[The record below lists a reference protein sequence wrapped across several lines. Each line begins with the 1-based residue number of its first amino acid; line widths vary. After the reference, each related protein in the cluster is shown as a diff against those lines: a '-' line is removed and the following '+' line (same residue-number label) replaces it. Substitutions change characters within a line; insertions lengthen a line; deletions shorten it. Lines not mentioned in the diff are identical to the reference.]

1 MSERTAMAEE
11 ATSLKKKAREVAE
24 RRNYDYAIELY
35 SQLLL
40 AYPNDA
46 EARRELRAVEVR
58 LAKESPASPIR
69 KIIRSVVPTAKAI
82 FLSIGKKHD
91 GVMEECE
98 KMLRFDPGNVSVLL
112 MLGRAAMK
120 AGYVDTAV
128 ATFEDIRTQR
138 GGGNQRMLVKALRE
152 LAYGY
157 ERQNRIKDAIDIWSE
172 VQKYVP
178 QDREAQTKTR
188 DLSAKEMATNIE
200 TATTGVEAGKQA
212 RQIIKSREEAEKLE
226 RREHFI
232 RTKEDVEAAI
242 KETLDDI
249 DKHPEDARL
258 YSKLYSLHKQGENY
272 EEAKKAIKKAQEL
285 DPQSWTY
292 KFYEHDL
299 EIWKQTRELNDLIR
313 RYRAGEG
320 AFKDEINKRKS
331 DLLKFRLESYVNR
344 EKQFPTDFGVAFELG
359 KIYFEMAQ
367 SKNDGALYDEAIK
380 RFQKTSRDPKYRI
393 ESGLRMGQSFCAKG
407 QHELALKRFDEAL
420 ATLEVKDDNWK
431 NLWYAKGE
439 TFERLGNV
447 EEAIKAFTA
456 IYEIDVGFRDVGKRL
471 EKLQKK

>member
-1 MSERTAMAEE
+1 MAEE
-11 ATSLKKKAREVAE
+11 TSNLKKKAREAAE
-24 RRNYDYAIELY
+24 RRNYEYAIELY

-40 AYPNDA
+40 AYPKDA

-58 LAKESPASPIR
+58 LAKESPPSPAR
-69 KIIRSVVPTAKAI
+69 KILRSVVPLVKML
-82 FLSIGKKHD
+82 FLSMGKKYD
-91 GVMEECE
+91 GVIEECE
-98 KMLRFDPGNVSVLL
+98 KILRFDPGNVSVLL
-112 MLGRAAMK
+112 TLGRAAMK
-120 AGYVDTAV
+120 AGYADAAV

-138 GGGNQRMLVKALRE
+138 GGGNQRILVKALRE

-157 ERQNRIKDAIDIWSE
+157 ERQNRIKEAIDIWGE
-172 VQKYVP
+172 VQRYVP
-178 QDREAQTKTR
+178 QDREAQTKIR

-200 TATTGVEAGKQA
+200 VATTGVEAGKQA
-212 RQIIKSREEAEKLE
+212 RQIIKSKEEAEKLE

-242 KETLDDI
+242 RETLEDI
-249 DKHPEDARL
+249 AKHPEDARL

-272 EEAKKAIKKAQEL
+272 EEAKKAIRKAQEL

-299 EIWKQTRELNDLIR
+299 EIWKMMREVNDLIR

-320 AFKDEINKRKS
+320 TLKDEINRRRA

-344 EKQFPTDFGVAFELG
+344 EKQFPTDFAVAFELG
-359 KIYFEMAQ
+359 KIYFEIAQ

-380 RFQKTSRDPKYRI
+380 RFQKTARDPKYRI
-393 ESGLRMGQSFCAKG
+393 EAGLRMGQSFSAKG

-420 ATLEVKDDNWK
+420 ATLEVRDDNWK

-439 TFERLGNV
+439 TFERLGNS
-447 EEAIKAFTA
+447 EEAVKAFMT
-456 IYEIDVGFRDVGKRL
+456 IYEIDVGFRDVAKRL